1 MKVLL
6 GFIIALALLYII
18 ALVGAYFAQ
27 TSLIFYPRKLARAF
41 QFGAGAQ
48 EVFLTTRDNE
58 TINGLFFTGTKKE
71 VILYFHGNAGD
82 LSTWQ
87 YIMADFAQLGYGML
101 IIDYRGYGKS
111 TGTLSEEGL
120 YADADAA
127 YEFLIS
133 KGFAAQQII
142 IYGRSIG
149 TGVATDLASRK
160 PCKGLVLES
169 PYTNMIALAK
179 EKARWLLPGL
189 ILKYR
194 LDNLSKLRHIHVP
207 IVFFHG
213 TKDELIP
220 AAHTDT
226 LYANYTGVKKKILI
240 EGAGHNDTGSFAA
253 YHEALKN
260 LFG

>member
-1 MKVLL
+1 MPLTYGDVFTAKRYYLSAMKLVL
-6 GFIIALALLYII
+6 GFIITLAVLYIAALA
-18 ALVGAYFAQ
+18 GAYFLQ

-58 TINGLFFTGTKKE
+58 TINGLFFTGTRKE

-87 YIMADFAQLGYGML
+87 YIITDFAQLGYGVL

-111 TGTLSEEGL
+111 TGALSEKGL

-127 YEFLIS
+127 YEYLIS
-133 KGFAAQQII
+133 KGITPQQII
-142 IYGRSIG
+142 IYGRSVG

-169 PYTNMIALAK
+169 PYTSMTALAK
-179 EKARWLLPGL
+179 KKRRCCFPA
-189 ILKYR
+189 
-194 LDNLSKLRHIHVP
+194 LS
-207 IVFFHG
+207 
-213 TKDELIP
+213 
-220 AAHTDT
+220 
-226 LYANYTGVKKKILI
+226 
-240 EGAGHNDTGSFAA
+240 
-253 YHEALKN
+253 
-260 LFG
+260 